1 MTQIL
6 FDHQGES
13 MSPILIAGDQLV
25 VETDFSQLHFG
36 QIIVFKDS
44 ETQEFVAHRIV
55 QKLPLMTKGDFSI
68 IDERVDE
75 IHIMGL
81 VVGRIRNGQT
91 WIWGSKPHLRDQVI
105 ALISRN
111 YHQRFKLWYRG
122 FFKLILKVI

>member
-1 MTQIL
+1 
-6 FDHQGES
+6 
-13 MSPILIAGDQLV
+13 MSPLLMAGDQLV
-25 VETDFSQLHFG
+25 VETDYSQLHFG

-44 ETQEFVAHRIV
+44 ETHEFVAHRIV
-55 QKLPLMTKGDFSI
+55 QKFPLMTKGDFSI

-91 WIWGSKPHLRDQVI
+91 LIWGNKPNWRDQAI

-111 YHQRFKLWYRG
+111 YHQQFGRWYRG